1 MSNVFCITESRA
13 CRVPKHHAS
22 IHSTHILRRTK
33 VGGCPLALLDDV
45 KNELVSNNNEL
56 PTVIMA
62 QAAAMMRFAGGLR
75 PVNNQAIIRAQFDSQ
90 RAAQWLVEV
99 LKTHFQ
105 REAVISQVTRQTP
118 TGTVIRYDVVVE
130 RGAAALALQSGLL
143 DRRMRIVA
151 GLAPEIIS
159 GSIAQ
164 IKAAWRG
171 AFLAHGA
178 ISDPGKASY
187 LEVVCPTHEAANAL
201 QTMAARLGIS
211 AKARQVRSS
220 ERVTLRDSD
229 AIERM
234 LNLIGAPRSA
244 REWTGKRSDGE
255 ARGKANRLA
264 NFDDANMRRSAKA
277 AAEACEKVRH
287 AFEILGDDIP
297 DNLLMAGRLR
307 LEHSDASLEELG
319 HLADP
324 PITKDAIAG
333 RIRRLLQLSAKVEK
347 SRMQQL

>member
-1 MSNVFCITESRA
+1 M
-13 CRVPKHHAS
+13 
-22 IHSTHILRRTK
+22 
-33 VGGCPLALLDDV
+33 ALLDDV

-75 PVNNQAIIRAQFDSQ
+75 PVNNQAVIRAQLDSQ

-99 LKTHFQ
+99 LKTYFQ
-105 REAVISQVTRQTP
+105 REATIAQVSRQTP
-118 TGTVIRYDVVVE
+118 TGTVVRYDVVVE

-151 GLAPEIIS
+151 GLAPEIVG

-201 QTMAARLGIS
+201 QTMAA
-211 AKARQVRSS
+211 
-220 ERVTLRDSD
+220 
-229 AIERM
+229 
-234 LNLIGAPRSA
+234 
-244 REWTGKRSDGE
+244 
-255 ARGKANRLA
+255 
-264 NFDDANMRRSAKA
+264 
-277 AAEACEKVRH
+277 
-287 AFEILGDDIP
+287 
-297 DNLLMAGRLR
+297 
-307 LEHSDASLEELG
+307 
-319 HLADP
+319 
-324 PITKDAIAG
+324 
-333 RIRRLLQLSAKVEK
+333 
-347 SRMQQL
+347 

>member
-1 MSNVFCITESRA
+1 M
-13 CRVPKHHAS
+13 
-22 IHSTHILRRTK
+22 
-33 VGGCPLALLDDV
+33 ALLDDV
-45 KNELVSNNNEL
+45 KNELVANNSDQ
-56 PTVIMA
+56 PAVIMA

-75 PVNNQAIIRAQFDSQ
+75 PVNNQAVIRAQFDSQ
-90 RAAQWLVEV
+90 NAAQWLVDV
-99 LKTHFQ
+99 LETYFQ
-105 REAVISQVTRQTP
+105 REAKISQVSRQTP
-118 TGTVIRYDVVVE
+118 TGVVTRYEVLVD

-143 DRRMRIVA
+143 DRRMHIVA
-151 GLAPEIIS
+151 GLAPEIVS

-171 AFLAHGA
+171 AFIAHGA

-187 LEVVCPTHEAANAL
+187 LEIVCPTHEAATAL
-201 QTMAARLGIS
+201 QAMAARLGVS
-211 AKARQVRSS
+211 AKARKVKSS

-234 LNLIGAPRSA
+234 LNLIGAPRSS

-287 AFEILGDDIP
+287 AFDVLGDDIP
-297 DNLLMAGRLR
+297 ENLLMAGKLR
-307 LEHSDASLEELG
+307 LKHSDASLEELG

-324 PITKDAIAG
+324 PITKDAVAG
-333 RIRRLLQLSAKVEK
+333 RIRRLLQLCAKVEK
-347 SRMQQL
+347 SRM

>member
-1 MSNVFCITESRA
+1 M
-13 CRVPKHHAS
+13 
-22 IHSTHILRRTK
+22 
-33 VGGCPLALLDDV
+33 ALLDDV
-45 KNELVSNNNEL
+45 KNELVENNNDQ
-56 PTVIMA
+56 PSVIMA
-62 QAAAMMRFAGGLR
+62 QAASMMRFGGGLR
-75 PVNNQAIIRAQFDSQ
+75 PVNNQAVIRAQFDSQ
-90 RAAQWLVEV
+90 NAAQWLVDV
-99 LKTHFQ
+99 LETYFQ
-105 REAVISQVTRQTP
+105 REATISQATRQTP
-118 TGTVIRYDVVVE
+118 TGIVTRYEVIVD

-151 GLAPEIIS
+151 GLAPEIVG

-171 AFLAHGA
+171 AFIAHGA

-187 LEVVCPTHEAANAL
+187 LEIVCPTHEAATAL
-201 QTMAARLGIS
+201 QTMAARLGVS
-211 AKARQVRSS
+211 AKARKVKSS

-234 LNLIGAPRSA
+234 LNLIGAPRSS

-287 AFEILGDDIP
+287 AFDVLGDDIP
-297 DNLLMAGRLR
+297 ENLLMAGKLR
-307 LEHSDASLEELG
+307 LKHSDASLEELG

-324 PITKDAIAG
+324 PITKDAVAG
-333 RIRRLLQLSAKVEK
+333 RIRRLLQLCAKVEK
-347 SRMQQL
+347 SRM